1 MHIEQPIQT
10 LALDTALALAGIGHA
25 QTVPPGFDVQPAQT
39 LFTVTADKAATAS
52 QTLGVGGPVGQKAP
66 FEFALAQVTQQ
77 NAPNFIVLTPSKGVA
92 PTLVKLTLN
101 TAVIAGML
109 PGSYDLSLGI
119 RSTDLANNPGG
130 GGGFVHLLL
139 LPPSSPPSISAVVH
153 GASQQPI
160 LSPGELITIYTTN
173 LNIAPISAQSV
184 YPTTLSNTTVTING
198 VSAPLLYV
206 SPTQVNAVVPYEIT
220 LLEAQQATQP
230 SVIAPVV
237 VTYDFLSSTV
247 FKVQVLP
254 TAPGIFT
261 VAPNGKGQGAIQN
274 VDPQTGA
281 VTVNS
286 DTS

>member
-1 MHIEQPIQT
+1 MHIEQPLQCLG
-10 LALDTALALAGIGHA
+10 LAAALALGEMGHA
-25 QTVPPGFDVQPAQT
+25 QIVPGFDIVPSQT
-39 LFTVTADKAATAS
+39 VFTVTADQAATVS
-52 QTLGVGGPVGQKAP
+52 QTLDVGGPIGQKAP

-198 VSAPLLYV
+198 VPAPLLYV
-206 SPTQVNAVVPYEIT
+206 SQCQPDSNQRRSPLRDHAARGATSHTALSHRASRSHLRFPVFDCLQGPGPPHRPRHFHSR
-220 LLEAQQATQP
+220 AQRQRTRRHP
-230 SVIAPVV
+230 ER
-237 VTYDFLSSTV
+237 
-247 FKVQVLP
+247 
-254 TAPGIFT
+254 
-261 VAPNGKGQGAIQN
+261 
-274 VDPQTGA
+274 
-281 VTVNS
+281 
-286 DTS
+286 